1 MIRAYAYILSL
12 GKEGIPLSAKTAVLN
27 ANYLKAL
34 ISAEYPS
41 APGLCMHEFVASME
55 NLKRATGVT
64 ASDIAKA
71 MIDKGIHPP
80 TIYFPLTVHEAMM
93 FEPTETETKETLDY
107 IAGSLKEIY
116 AAALKDPEA
125 FKKFPLTTP
134 VGRPDEVSAAK
145 DMRLTAD
152 M

>member
-1 MIRAYAYILSL
+1 
-12 GKEGIPLSAKTAVLN
+12 
-27 ANYLKAL
+27 
-34 ISAEYPS
+34 
-41 APGLCMHEFVASME
+41 MHEFVASME
-55 NLKRATGVT
+55 NLKRETGVT

-134 VGRPDEVSAAK
+134 VGRPDEVAAAK